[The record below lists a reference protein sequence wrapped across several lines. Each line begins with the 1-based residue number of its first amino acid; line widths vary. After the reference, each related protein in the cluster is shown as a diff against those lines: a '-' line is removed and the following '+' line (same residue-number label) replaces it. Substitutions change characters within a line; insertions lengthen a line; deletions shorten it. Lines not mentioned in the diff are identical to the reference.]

1 MIDKNEIVCIYLPFS
16 FSLQILPAVVNV
28 ASVLPLVTFPLVYFL
43 KGEKS
48 DDEMW
53 VAIGV
58 LLFFMMLGV
67 LIFISILR
75 TGNENPATLERLT
88 RYGVAFA
95 PKRVEVPK

>member
-1 MIDKNEIVCIYLPFS
+1 M
-16 FSLQILPAVVNV
+16 
-28 ASVLPLVTFPLVYFL
+28 

-58 LLFFMMLGV
+58 LLFFIMLGV
-67 LIFISILR
+67 LIFISTLK
-75 TGNENPATLERLT
+75 TGSENPGTLERLT
-88 RYGVAFA
+88 RYGVAFVSA